1 MIKPEHY
8 GIVEMVFTGAVVLGL
23 AVWQLWSVNR
33 DIAKDKD
40 NPSSGDTRHPV
51 GEHRLDDR

>member
-33 DIAKDKD
+33 DIAKDKS
-40 NPSSGDTRHPV
+40 SSGDTGHSV

>member
-23 AVWQLWSVNR
+23 AGWQLWSVNR
-33 DIAKDKD
+33 DIAKDKEK
-40 NPSSGDTRHPV
+40 SGSDARHPV
-51 GEHRLDDR
+51 GEHPLDDR